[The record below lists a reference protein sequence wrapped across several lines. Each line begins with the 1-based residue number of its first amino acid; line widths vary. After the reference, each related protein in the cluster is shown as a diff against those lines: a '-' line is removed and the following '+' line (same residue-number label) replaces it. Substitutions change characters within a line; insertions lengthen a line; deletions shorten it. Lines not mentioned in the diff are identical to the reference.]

1 MEVEMT
7 RQLGNAQRTITATE
21 IRRNFSAVVRRLR
34 KRHEHTVIQSD
45 GVPVA
50 VLLPIAEY
58 ERLMAR
64 ERLAAFNDF
73 ARKLGQEVEK
83 RGLTEGELLADLE
96 NTKREVAEARYVRGR
111 IELIPLKPIK
121 KMRGFLKGMDTTIE
135 READRV

>member
-1 MEVEMT
+1 MT

-34 KRHEHTVIQSD
+34 KRREHTVIQSD

-50 VLLPIAEY
+50 VLLSIAEY

-83 RGLTEGELLADLE
+83 RGLTEDELLADLE
-96 NTKREVAEARYVRGR
+96 NTKREVTEARYGR
-111 IELIPLKPIK
+111 I
-121 KMRGFLKGMDTTIE
+121 
-135 READRV
+135 